1 MGMTRL
7 TKTFAGLGLLLS
19 VVSLSAVA
27 DSSVTLND
35 TLDYNGQAIVLDME
49 VGTAQL
55 IATDESEVRIEVV
68 VKPSDSNWFGFWS
81 NSDISG
87 VALAINEGQD
97 KIVLKLSEQDD
108 LSQEWRVYLPR
119 EAAIAV
125 EAGVGE
131 VVVDGFVNNIDV
143 DLGVGRA
150 EVAHQGHYGDVSL
163 ESGVGEVSISKNGQH
178 QAIKRSLVSASY
190 HSKDEAS
197 KQHLYVN
204 VGVGE
209 IDINN

>member
-1 MGMTRL
+1 MSMTRL
-7 TKTFAGLGLLLS
+7 MKTVAGLGLLLS
-19 VVSLSAVA
+19 AVSLSAVA

-81 NSDISG
+81 NSDISS
-87 VALAINEGQD
+87 VALAINENQD
-97 KIVLKLSEQDD
+97 KIVIKLSEQDD

-119 EAAIAV
+119 DAAIAV

-150 EVAHQGHYGDVSL
+150 EVAHQGDYGDVSL

-190 HSKDEAS
+190 HSKDGAS